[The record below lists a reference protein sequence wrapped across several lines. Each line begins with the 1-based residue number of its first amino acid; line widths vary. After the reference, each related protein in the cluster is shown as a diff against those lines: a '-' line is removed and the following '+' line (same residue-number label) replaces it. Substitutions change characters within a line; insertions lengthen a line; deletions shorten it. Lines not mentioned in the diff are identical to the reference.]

1 MNALLAHWPALFGG
15 MLIGLSSA
23 WLLLASGRIAGC
35 SGIAAGLLG
44 KANADTAWK
53 AAFLLGLL
61 LGPVLLELVI
71 GHAPAVHIL
80 ASIPVL
86 LLAGLLVGF
95 GTRMG
100 SGCTSGH
107 GVSGMARL
115 SRRSFAAVGM
125 FMATAIITVFLVRH
139 VIEGGS

>member
-1 MNALLAHWPALFGG
+1 M
-15 MLIGLSSA
+15 
-23 WLLLASGRIAGC
+23 
-35 SGIAAGLLG
+35 
-44 KANADTAWK
+44 
-53 AAFLLGLL
+53 LGLL
-61 LGPVLLELVI
+61 LGPVLLELAT
-71 GHAPAVHIL
+71 GHAPSVHIL

-107 GVSGMARL
+107 GVSGVARL